1 MGCRI
6 SESFT
11 GMSWGFHACRVFMEL
26 DRIVFTSIS
35 FIRLHQGSMVFVNVL
50 GLVTPS
56 PSKTS
61 QYRTATKPLR
71 NPLEQ

>member
-11 GMSWGFHACRVFMEL
+11 GMSWGFHAYRVFMEL

-35 FIRLHQGSMVFVNVL
+35 FIRLHQGSIVVVNVW
-50 GLVTPS
+50 
-56 PSKTS
+56 
-61 QYRTATKPLR
+61 AW
-71 NPLEQ
+71 